1 MTSSIRI
8 FHIIFAFVAV
18 SNAWSYDETLAIE
31 HAALSF
37 ASYCPS
43 SALYNWNTGYVQ
55 RNYPDIK
62 NV

>member
-8 FHIIFAFVAV
+8 IILMFVIVAV
-18 SNAWSYDETLAIE
+18 SNAWSYDEILAIE

-37 ASYCPS
+37 AAYCPN
-43 SALYNWNTGYVQ
+43 SALYNWNTGYVL